1 MRCSSTPRLID
12 YEREV
17 RRSRPGSA
25 HSFLVQ
31 HPNAPLYIS
40 IISLGEFGEGFAPT
54 QQPDCRAC
62 LHHYTVLDLDRDMA
76 WAASQIARQLRSSG
90 TLLGENDVWIAAT
103 ALHHNLALVTN
114 NVQHFQRVSGL
125 QVARY

>member
-1 MRCSSTPRLID
+1 VGRVPSPGFPVSSIMRIAD
-12 YEREV
+12 
-17 RRSRPGSA
+17 
-25 HSFLVQ
+25 
-31 HPNAPLYIS
+31 
-40 IISLGEFGEGFAPT
+40 
-54 QQPDCRAC
+54 
-62 LHHYTVLDLDRDMA
+62 YTVLDLDRDMA